1 MYFNCYILISLFSF
15 ISLTNGLKLCIVGA
29 SSSLGRELIYQGI
42 NDFSYKITGI
52 TNSPSKIFVPYRGPG
67 LEDKSN
73 DITMIDHKLNII
85 NYLEEVPDY
94 DSIIFTTGGTAF
106 EKLDYSDKVMN
117 KFLKNLS
124 EECKSISLVSAFGV
138 GDSINGANL
147 GIVAMR
153 NWYLKDVY
161 RAKEEQEKM
170 LSNYNGDVK
179 KFIYRPKVLS
189 YGDTNFDSTTRYD
202 LAKKM
207 LEDIKSSNIN

>member
-15 ISLTNGLKLCIVGA
+15 IGLTNGLNLCIVGA
-29 SSSLGRELIYQGI
+29 SSSLGRELIYQGVY
-42 NDFSYKITGI
+42 NFNYKVTGI
-52 TNSPSKIFVPYRGPG
+52 TNSPNKICVPYRGPG

-73 DITMIDHKLNII
+73 DVTIIDHKLNII
-85 NYLEEVPDY
+85 NYLDEMPEY

-106 EKLDYSDKVMN
+106 EKLDYSDKVMK

-124 EECKSISLVSAFGV
+124 KQCKTVSLVSAYGV
-138 GDSINGANL
+138 GDSIKGANL

-170 LSNYNGDVK
+170 LNDYENDIK

-189 YGDTNFDSTTRYD
+189 YGDTNFESTTRFD
-202 LAKKM
+202 LANKM
-207 LEDIKSSNIN
+207 LEDIRL

>member
-15 ISLTNGLKLCIVGA
+15 IGLTNGLNLCIVGA
-29 SSSLGRELIYQGI
+29 SSSLGRELIYQGV
-42 NDFSYKITGI
+42 NDFNYKVTGI
-52 TNSPSKIFVPYRGPG
+52 TNSPNKICVPYRGPG

-73 DITMIDHKLNII
+73 DVTIIDHKLNII
-85 NYLEEVPDY
+85 NYLDEMPEY

-106 EKLDYSDKVMN
+106 EKLDYSDKVMK

-124 EECKSISLVSAFGV
+124 KQCKTVSLVSAYGV
-138 GDSINGANL
+138 GDSIKGANL

-170 LSNYNGDVK
+170 LNDYEGDIK

-189 YGDTNFDSTTRYD
+189 YGDTNFESTTRFD
-202 LAKKM
+202 LANKM
-207 LEDIKSSNIN
+207 LEDIRP